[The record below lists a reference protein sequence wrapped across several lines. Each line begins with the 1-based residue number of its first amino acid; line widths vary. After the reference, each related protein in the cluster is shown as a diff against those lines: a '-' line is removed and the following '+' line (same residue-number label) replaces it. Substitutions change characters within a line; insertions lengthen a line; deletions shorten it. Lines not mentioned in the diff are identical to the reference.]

1 MDLVDQLSDLRVV
14 YVEGLDVVEDGLF
27 EGLSGSILHFV
38 SQGEL
43 LVLSLVLE
51 EFGLLSDLFDFQSE
65 VGDLVL

>member
-1 MDLVDQLSDLRVV
+1 MI
-14 YVEGLDVVEDGLF
+14 EDGLF

-43 LVLSLVLE
+43 LVLSLVLDK
-51 EFGLLSDLFDFQSE
+51 FGLLSDLLDFQSE

>member
-1 MDLVDQLSDLRVV
+1 M
-14 YVEGLDVVEDGLF
+14 VEDGLF

-51 EFGLLSDLFDFQSE
+51 EFGLFLDLFDF
-65 VGDLVL
+65 